1 MVECSPVPSIT
12 DLHRWEVDCVEIHIV
27 LAHELIEMNVLRVK
41 PPLLPLGREIG
52 GNAEVAYRGIILLGI
67 RQNMVM

>member
-1 MVECSPVPSIT
+1 MECSPVPSIT
-12 DLHRWEVDCVEIHIV
+12 NLHRWKVDCVEIHIV

-52 GNAEVAYRGIILLGI
+52 GNAEVAYRGIILRGI